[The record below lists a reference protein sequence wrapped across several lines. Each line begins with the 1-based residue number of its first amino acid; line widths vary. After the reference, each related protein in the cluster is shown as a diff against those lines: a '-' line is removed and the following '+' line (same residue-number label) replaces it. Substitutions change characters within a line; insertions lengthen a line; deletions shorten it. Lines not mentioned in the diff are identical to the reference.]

1 MPHHFL
7 KTLAASFLIS
17 LVRSEM
23 MPAIGS
29 PPDDVFEVF
38 DVVFTGKEFA
48 ACLSFCFAIK
58 RARDANLTNLTC
70 CQFLKRSLLLSWPSA
85 LWRMPFS
92 YFSWTPGVSSILA
105 SWA

>member
-48 ACLSFCFAIK
+48 AYSSF
-58 RARDANLTNLTC
+58 
-70 CQFLKRSLLLSWPSA
+70 
-85 LWRMPFS
+85 
-92 YFSWTPGVSSILA
+92 
-105 SWA
+105 

>member
-58 RARDANLTNLTC
+58 RARDANLTC

>member
-1 MPHHFL
+1 MPPHFL

-48 ACLSFCFAIK
+48 ASSPFA
-58 RARDANLTNLTC
+58 
-70 CQFLKRSLLLSWPSA
+70 FP
-85 LWRMPFS
+85 
-92 YFSWTPGVSSILA
+92 
-105 SWA
+105 